1 MSIFRGSILIVEG
14 DESAKRMLLLSL
26 SRECYYSV
34 AVSTGQDALDKCAA
48 YDFDVVILDAMMPR
62 TPVAELLPR
71 LVERCPE
78 TQFIVVA
85 AMLDREAIEESIRLG
100 ACDYVTKPFNLR
112 DIVERVE
119 AAMARKRL
127 TADKRQPPSSGTR
140 GPAPW
145 S

>member
-1 MSIFRGSILIVEG
+1 MSIFRDSILIVEG
-14 DESAKRMLLLSL
+14 DESAKLMLLLSL
-26 SRECYYSV
+26 SRECSYSV
-34 AVSTGQDALDKCAA
+34 AVSTAQDAVDKCAA

-78 TQFIVVA
+78 TQFIVVQET
-85 AMLDREAIEESIRLG
+85 LDREAIQESIRLG
-100 ACDYVTKPFNLR
+100 ACDYVTKPFSIR
-112 DIVERVE
+112 DVVARVQ
-119 AAMARKRL
+119 ASMARKRL

-140 GPAPW
+140 RPAPW